1 MLFVLPICF
10 ITIVCFSLGHKATGT
25 SNSPVL
31 ALGVLP
37 SSPTRAT
44 MNGSAVPL
52 SPVGG
57 GATGEPSSLPSPGWR
72 EFCEAHARAAAVDFA
87 RRFRAFLGEN
97 PQFAMPGAE
106 AAFSRRFAE
115 HFLEHFEAEVS
126 RAYASDS
133 PPRCD
138 IAPFTGCSSARDL
151 SETCSDSSVASPV
164 EPPLGPPSGLSSSQ
178 SRSSEDVSTVAAVT
192 TTKPKLKKR
201 FSLRNVS
208 RSVRGSVRGIL
219 QWKTSAE
226 SSPGGGEEAATGA
239 NSNSNSSGG
248 GDSERWTHRFERLR
262 LNKASPATLRVEL
275 GSVRREGFLNY
286 IVADDGAGGGSR
298 TRWQK
303 CRLLLRKAGKG
314 EGEGYLLEFY
324 IPPKVSIGLGWKK
337 TLGVQRDG
345 GGEQSRLHLLGL
357 GI

>member
-1 MLFVLPICF
+1 M
-10 ITIVCFSLGHKATGT
+10 
-25 SNSPVL
+25 
-31 ALGVLP
+31 
-37 SSPTRAT
+37 
-44 MNGSAVPL
+44 
-52 SPVGG
+52 
-57 GATGEPSSLPSPGWR
+57 GEPASLPSLGWR
-72 EFCEAHARAAAVDFA
+72 EFCEVHARAAAVDFA
-87 RRFRAFLGEN
+87 RRFRTFLGEN
-97 PQFAMPGAE
+97 PQFATPGAE
-106 AAFSRRFAE
+106 AAFSHRFAE

-126 RAYASDS
+126 RAYTSDS

-138 IAPFTGCSSARDL
+138 IAPFTGCSARDL

-192 TTKPKLKKR
+192 ATKPKLKKR

-226 SSPGGGEEAATGA
+226 SSSGGGDGTPTGA

-275 GSVRREGFLNY
+275 ASVRREGLLNY
-286 IVADDGAGGGSR
+286 IVADDGSGGGSR

-324 IPPKVSIGLGWKK
+324 IPPKVSNESLCSGKRKVMGKSQK
-337 TLGVQRDG
+337 LGVPN
-345 GGEQSRLHLLGL
+345 LGL
-357 GI
+357 ENIVTTVFFFYPNHQATKPRVSIACSCVMDVRTTTPLEMPDKENTFVLKVRKSLMGYS